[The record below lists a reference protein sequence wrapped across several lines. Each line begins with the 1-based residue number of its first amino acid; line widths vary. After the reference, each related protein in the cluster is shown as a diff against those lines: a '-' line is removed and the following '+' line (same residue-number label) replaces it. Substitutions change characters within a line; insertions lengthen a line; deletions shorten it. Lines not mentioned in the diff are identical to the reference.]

1 MSKER
6 TTTIRIDMNLWKYI
20 KDRRQIDE
28 TMNDT
33 VYRLLGIQVGGTEHE
48 M

>member
-20 KDRRQIDE
+20 KDRRQIEE

-33 VYRLLGIQVGGTEHE
+33 IYRLLNIQVGEIKE
-48 M
+48 